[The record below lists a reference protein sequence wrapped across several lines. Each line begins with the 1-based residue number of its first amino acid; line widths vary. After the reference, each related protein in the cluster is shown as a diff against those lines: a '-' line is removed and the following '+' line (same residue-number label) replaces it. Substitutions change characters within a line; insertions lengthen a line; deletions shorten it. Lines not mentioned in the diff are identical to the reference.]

1 MCEHRPNE
9 PWWAYIARWL
19 VEQPRVLLSVIGIAA
34 AGVLYYDLREY
45 MHYQQQVQN
54 ETVRVLTELT
64 LRVENIEHRVDAK
77 R

>member
-1 MCEHRPNE
+1 MCIRKDNE

-34 AGVLYYDLREY
+34 AGVLYYDLRAYRREQ
-45 MHYQQQVQN
+45 HAVQA
-54 ETVRVLTELT
+54 ETVKVLTELT
-64 LRVENIEHRVDAK
+64 LRVENIEQRVGAK

>member
-1 MCEHRPNE
+1 MCIRKDNE

-34 AGVLYYDLREY
+34 AGVLYYDLRAY

-77 R
+77 K

>member
-1 MCEHRPNE
+1 MCIRKDNE

-45 MHYQQQVQN
+45 MHHQQQVQN

-64 LRVENIEHRVDAK
+64 LRVENIEQRVGAK

>member
-1 MCEHRPNE
+1 MAGGSDPN
-9 PWWAYIARWL
+9 RR
-19 VEQPRVLLSVIGIAA
+19 QPRVLLSVIGIAA
-34 AGVLYYDLREY
+34 AGVFYYDLREY

-64 LRVENIEHRVDAK
+64 LRVENSEQRVGAK